1 MLRIDNELLGSCSYF
16 GGWMSKAL
24 VSSVKC
30 LEPGNMLNLWMM
42 AANISPLNV
51 RAVNIE
57 ISYMLFNG

>member
-1 MLRIDNELLGSCSYF
+1 
-16 GGWMSKAL
+16 MSKAL